1 MKLYICGPMSGYED
15 FNRPAFYALEAHLT
29 AKEYEVLNPA
39 RVGDGAI
46 SWQANMRRA
55 ITLMMQADAL
65 VVMDGWQKSRGARTE
80 VYLARKLEMPIYD
93 TELHEVSVE
102 CHMAV
107 V

>member
-1 MKLYICGPMSGYED
+1 MKLYISGPMSGYTD
-15 FNRPAFYALEAHLT
+15 NNWPAFHAMEAHLQSL
-29 AKEYEVLNPA
+29 EYEVLNPA
-39 RVGDGAI
+39 KVGDPAL

-65 VVMDGWQKSRGARTE
+65 ILLDGWQKSRGARTE

-93 TELHEVSVE
+93 ANLHEVNVE